1 MNRNWVSIWT
11 DVSDIMSWFGFSCG
25 DSNPLRDVFTVQRP
39 AGLTAATTADL
50 KTADREGNPEY
61 SNGEVTV
68 IYSEGAGTQIILHQ
82 DSLTDYCSISSSS
95 SLELPGSDCSST
107 TGCSTI
113 GSRSSLPLPAKWE
126 EIGED
131 QQASTNHESELD
143 WAEMVNSRPPQLQAF
158 TVLSVNGTLWIP
170 RYWCCTPTEHNTKQ
184 PDNIS

>member
-1 MNRNWVSIWT
+1 
-11 DVSDIMSWFGFSCG
+11 MSLFGFSCG

-39 AGLTAATTADL
+39 AGVATATTADL
-50 KTADREGNPEY
+50 KTTDREGKPEY

-113 GSRSSLPLPAKWE
+113 ASHSSVPLPVKQE
-126 EIGED
+126 EISQY
-131 QQASTNHESELD
+131 QQASTNHESKLD
-143 WAEMVNSRPPQLQAF
+143 CAEMVNSRPPQLQAF

-170 RYWCCTPTEHNTKQ
+170 RY
-184 PDNIS
+184 